1 LDNTE
6 DDLFRLYLNSYV
18 RGNVKM
24 VITIKTFA
32 SVKDIFGHEELS
44 LDVDD
49 TITAGEVVDMLCEK
63 HPGLLGIKETLIT
76 AVNEEYC
83 AKDTVLK
90 QNDILAVFPPVSG
103 G

>member
-1 LDNTE
+1 M
-6 DDLFRLYLNSYV
+6 R
-18 RGNVKM
+18 M

-32 SVKDIFGHEELS
+32 SVKEIFGHDELS

-49 TITAGEVVDMLCEK
+49 TITAGEVVDMLCK
-63 HPGLLGIKETLIT
+63 KYPDLLGMKETLIT

-83 AKDTVLK
+83 ARDTVLK